1 MSRRRSRVQGV
12 NKLRR
17 TLKRIDPEVTADVK
31 TAIREG
37 AEAIQA
43 DAINLVPYDEGDL
56 ARSIDY
62 RVSSDGLAAV
72 VGPAA
77 RAAEIVRRKTGSAFK
92 ASQVRLSKRNKKL
105 MFEFYKGWWIE
116 RGTKGSP
123 KRNIPPQPARPF
135 MKPAYDL
142 NESWILGRV
151 KAGINNALDRAS
163 RGAGN
168 D

>member
-1 MSRRRSRVQGV
+1 MSRRRSRVQGA
-12 NKLRR
+12 NRLRR
-17 TLKRIDPEVTADVK
+17 LLKRIDPEITADVK

-43 DAINLVPYDEGDL
+43 DAIALVPKDTGAL

-62 RVSSDGLAAV
+62 RISSDGLAAV

-92 ASQVRLSKRNKKL
+92 ASEVRLSARNKAL
-105 MFEFYKGWWIE
+105 MFEYFKGYWIE
-116 RGTKGSP
+116 FGTKGAP
-123 KRNIPPQPARPF
+123 KKNIPPQPARPF

-151 KAGINNALDRAS
+151 KAGINKALDRAS